1 MKRKNLIV
9 VGIAVVL
16 LLTGCS
22 AGSSSNSSS
31 SSQDSGVAG
40 SAQAPAGVA
49 NGGNSGAAGAGSTA
63 AGALLPD
70 TQVVTTGSIALTAD
84 DPAAVA
90 DQAVALVETAGG
102 HVDNRTQQ
110 SASDRTS
117 ARADLVLRVPSANV
131 SQAIDSLKKLATVE
145 SVSISATDVTTQVQD
160 VDARITA
167 LQTSVNR
174 LLDLMSKATDTADLI
189 TLETTLSSRQADL
202 DSLVAQKA
210 SITDQVQYSS
220 LTLGISGT
228 RAPATVAPS
237 DFWSGLGIGWASV
250 VAALSGALV
259 VLGVA
264 LPWIVILGVIALIVI
279 VIVRFASRKSRRE
292 NASTEA

>member
-1 MKRKNLIV
+1 MKRKILVIV
-9 VGIAVVL
+9 GVAAVLVL
-16 LLTGCS
+16 SGCL
-22 AGSSSNSSS
+22 AGSSGSSS
-31 SSQDSGVAG
+31 SSEGSGAVG
-40 SAQAPAGVA
+40 SAQAPAGVT
-49 NGGNSGAAGAGSTA
+49 NGGASDAAGAGSA
-63 AGALLPD
+63 AADALLPE

-84 DPAAVA
+84 DPSAVA

-110 SASDRTS
+110 SASERND

-131 SQAIDSLKKLATVE
+131 SSTIEALKKLATVE
-145 SVSISATDVTTQVQD
+145 SLSISATDVTSQVHD

-174 LLDLMSKATDTADLI
+174 LLDLMSKATNTTDLI
-189 TLETTLSSRQADL
+189 ALESTLSSRQADL

-228 RAPATVAPS
+228 PAAATVAPS

-259 VLGVA
+259 ACGVA
-264 LPWIVILGVIALIVI
+264 LPWLVIVAVLALIVI
-279 VIVRFASRKSRRE
+279 AIVRFASRKTRRG
-292 NASTEA
+292 NASTGA